1 MVSRMSRLT
10 LSQVVKEGD
19 CLELKILLFLSF
31 QIDQSVK
38 PGRSC
43 QMCWRI
49 GLWKDIVSQFTKV
62 SHMLSRF
69 RWDRH
74 MAWAPQSQI

>member
-31 QIDQSVK
+31 QIDQSIK
-38 PGRSC
+38 PGSSC
-43 QMCWRI
+43 QMHWRI
-49 GLWKDIVSQFTKV
+49 GLWKDIVSQFTRV
-62 SHMLSRF
+62 SRML
-69 RWDRH
+69 
-74 MAWAPQSQI
+74 P